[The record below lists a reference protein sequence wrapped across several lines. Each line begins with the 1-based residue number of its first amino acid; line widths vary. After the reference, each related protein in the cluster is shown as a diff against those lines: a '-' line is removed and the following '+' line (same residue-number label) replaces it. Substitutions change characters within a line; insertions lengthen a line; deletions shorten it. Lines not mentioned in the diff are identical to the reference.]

1 MAVKERL
8 IEYIK
13 FKGMSSR
20 EFCRSIGVSETYVN
34 SMRSS
39 IQPDK
44 IKIIMNKYTDLSMRW
59 LFTGEGEMIV
69 NNTVLHPIE
78 RSTLVD
84 IGADVFKDKLIEMF
98 KKGEI
103 FPAVLVEEQNRLI
116 RKLYEQM
123 GGLEKEIESL
133 KILLAKNGIDPQ

>member
-13 FKGMSSR
+13 FKGMSTR

-44 IKIIMNKYTDLSMRW
+44 IKIIMNKIFKPSD
-59 LFTGEGEMIV
+59 
-69 NNTVLHPIE
+69 
-78 RSTLVD
+78 TL
-84 IGADVFKDKLIEMF
+84 
-98 KKGEI
+98 KG
-103 FPAVLVEEQNRLI
+103 
-116 RKLYEQM
+116 
-123 GGLEKEIESL
+123 
-133 KILLAKNGIDPQ
+133 